1 MQDANRAPRLMDQM
15 RAVLQTR
22 HYSRRTEKTYCYWVR
37 FFVRFHDLRHPRDMG
52 PEQVRAF
59 LTWLAVERHVA
70 AATQNQALN
79 ALVFFYDKVL
89 EQPLGNISGVVRAKR
104 PKRLP
109 VILTHAETQAVIR
122 ALGMPHSLIVS
133 LLYGAGLR
141 VTEAARL
148 RVKDIDFASQ
158 TITVRDGK
166 GGKDRVTLLPS
177 SLNGAVRARIETIRQ
192 SFAGLSNMRRTPVS
206 LPFALRRKYPG
217 ADTSLAWQWL
227 FPSESLCEDD
237 DGRVVRHHLHISGT
251 QRAVKSAVRA
261 AGIEKPAG
269 CHSFRHAFA
278 TRLLQGGTDIRTV
291 QELLGHADVR
301 TTQIYT
307 HVLGQ
312 RFAGVRSPLDQ
323 A

>member
-1 MQDANRAPRLMDQM
+1 MQEAKPPRLLDQV
-15 RAVLQTR
+15 RAALRTR
-22 HYSRRTEKTYCYWVR
+22 QYSRRTEKSYCYWVR
-37 FFVRFHDLRHPRDMG
+37 FFIRFHDLRHPRELG

-59 LTWLAVERHVA
+59 LTWLAMERQVA

-79 ALVFFYDKVL
+79 ALVFLYGKVL
-89 EQPLGNISGVVRAKR
+89 EHPLGDIGGVVRAKR

-109 VILTHAETQAVIR
+109 VILTHDEARAIIR
-122 ALGMPHSLIVS
+122 ALGMPHRLIVS

-141 VTEAARL
+141 LTEAARL

-166 GGKDRVTLLPS
+166 GGKDRVTLLPA
-177 SLNGAVRARIETIRQ
+177 SLNGALRERIETVRE
-192 SFAGLSNMRRTPVS
+192 SFIKLPNVQRSPVS

-227 FPSESLCEDD
+227 FPSGSLCEDD
-237 DGRVVRHHLHISGT
+237 DNRVVRHHLHISGI
-251 QRAVKSAVRA
+251 QRAVKIAVRA

-312 RFAGVRSPLDQ
+312 RYAGVRSPVDQ
-323 A
+323 L

>member
-1 MQDANRAPRLMDQM
+1 
-15 RAVLQTR
+15 
-22 HYSRRTEKTYCYWVR
+22 
-37 FFVRFHDLRHPRDMG
+37 
-52 PEQVRAF
+52 
-59 LTWLAVERHVA
+59 
-70 AATQNQALN
+70 
-79 ALVFFYDKVL
+79 
-89 EQPLGNISGVVRAKR
+89 LGNIGGVVRAKR

-109 VILTHAETQAVIR
+109 VILTHAEAQAIIR
-122 ALGMPHSLIVS
+122 ALGMPHRLIVS

-141 VTEAARL
+141 VTETARL

-177 SLNGAVRARIETIRQ
+177 SLNGAMQERIETIRQ
-192 SFAGLSNMRRTPVS
+192 SFAGLPNTRRTPVS

-217 ADTSLAWQWL
+217 ADTSLVWQWL
-227 FPSESLCEDD
+227 FPSKSLCEDD
-237 DGRVVRHHLHISGT
+237 DGRVVRHHLHISST
-251 QRAVKSAVRA
+251 QRAVKVAVRA